1 MKFNLKLGAWLPQA
15 LPGKKSTLVSL
26 ALIWALS
33 LTSFAASVNA
43 IFYDFFSSYLPSPAT
58 TEAKTLV
65 IEVDYDKRNLYSAEL
80 ESIIHKVLDNGAMQI
95 VFLFS
100 PQFSPAFTT
109 WASASKKVIL
119 GLRATSDKAFPNKF
133 RIIDDEQAVI
143 PAIPLGLVLVDQKNN
158 GMYNTQV
165 TSAIAD
171 EKQLPTIE
179 FLAAQKTGR
188 TLEPNQTFWINFS
201 GGLASLPRLALEDAL
216 KGNIVPEIVAGRS
229 ILIGLKGGNEQ
240 IGLNFP
246 GGAKLDVA
254 TSNEYHAFALNTL
267 LNNQDISH
275 PSIWIRLAILSI
287 FTLLF
292 FTAYQPTPLKYMLRL
307 SAAIA
312 SVYGL
317 LTWAS
322 LAYLH
327 TWLPLAEIIFLHIAT
342 LSLVYR
348 SKGQIESQ
356 KLERMLVETSA
367 KLNDKLLLASFT
379 DSEEHWAYAI
389 TMLEQMLSLNR
400 IIFLERIPGDH
411 RVREIKSLHCDI
423 NDIDELRRD
432 YERTPYSASLKQ
444 NAPLETKNYL
454 KAISGIDERQFI
466 LPLVFGGEVLGFW
479 AFGILSN
486 KLVQDSVILSRAEAL
501 SEQISL
507 LLYQRKV
514 HLDHVQGVKNNW
526 GRYLADKQSAALS
539 DLRSAISLQE
549 KRLQSLEN
557 LFTGLSTAAILY
569 DFFGRVVLL
578 NTQMN
583 TLLQSINLNPYT
595 MTAVDLITALTIR
608 DRDSVRNYIQL
619 SVFEKQHMSL
629 HTEIGKE
636 NPRQYQLSLRAIGE
650 HAASQQSALS
660 ERLYFDGL
668 LVELVD
674 ISVLNHIQTI
684 KLQLVER
691 LKYLYNND
699 IASLSM
705 ASELLKNPKLTSAH
719 KDTVLTTIDA
729 KIKSTSDA
737 LNKTVEFLSE
747 DHFSQTSERYPVNAL
762 QSLQK
767 SIEDIRNVADKR
779 GVHIEASLPR
789 LVSFV
794 MASQQEI
801 GNTFN
806 AILEHLLE
814 DTVEDGKIIISMI
827 EQDHQVKIHFENNGM
842 GIPQARMDDFLFGH
856 DAVASK
862 SIKQLREALHHIK
875 NWDGELQVISQ
886 VGDGTHFNLS
896 LEAVF

>member
-1 MKFNLKLGAWLPQA
+1 MKFNLKLSARLPQA
-15 LPGKKSTLVSL
+15 LSGEGSSLVSL

-33 LTSFAASVNA
+33 LTPFAASIDA
-43 IFYDFFSSYLPSPAT
+43 IFYDFFSSHVPST
-58 TEAKTLV
+58 STVEAKTLL

-80 ESIIHKVLDNGAMQI
+80 ESIAHKVLDNGAKQV

-100 PQFSPAFTT
+100 PQFSPAFTMWT
-109 WASASKKVIL
+109 IASQKVIL
-119 GLRATSDKAFPNKF
+119 GLRATSDITSPNKF
-133 RIIDDEQAVI
+133 RIIDNEQATI

-158 GMYNTQV
+158 GVYNTQV
-165 TSAIAD
+165 TSAIAN
-171 EKQLPTIE
+171 EKSLPTIE
-179 FLAAQKTGR
+179 FLAAQKMGR
-188 TLEPNQTFWINFS
+188 ALEPNQTFWINFA

-267 LNNQDISH
+267 LNKQDIYH

-307 SAAIA
+307 SAIIA

-317 LTWAS
+317 LSWVS

-327 TWLPLAEIIFLHIAT
+327 TWLPLAEIMLLHVAT

-389 TMLEQMLSLNR
+389 TMVEQMLSLNR

-411 RVREIKSLHCDI
+411 RVREIKALHCDI

-444 NAPLETKNYL
+444 NSPLETKNYL
-454 KAISGIDERQFI
+454 KAISGIDERQFM

-479 AFGILSN
+479 AFGILSS
-486 KLVQDSVILSRAEAL
+486 KLVGDSVILSRAEAL

-514 HLDHVQGVKNNW
+514 HLEHVQGENNW
-526 GRYLADKQSAALS
+526 GRYLADRQSATLS
-539 DLRSAISLQE
+539 NLRSAINLQE

-569 DFFGRVVLL
+569 DFFGRVVLV

-595 MTAVDLITALTIR
+595 MTAVDLITALTVR

-629 HTEIGKE
+629 HTEIGKD

-650 HAASQQSALS
+650 HAASEQSALS
-660 ERLYFDGL
+660 ERLYSDGL

-691 LKYLYNND
+691 LKYLYNNN

-705 ASELLKNPKLTSAH
+705 ASELLKNPKLTIAQ

-729 KIKSTSDA
+729 EIKSTSDA

-767 SIEDIRNVADKR
+767 AIEDIRNVADKR
-779 GVHIEASLPR
+779 RVHIETSLPR
-789 LVSFV
+789 LVNFV

-801 GNTFN
+801 GNTFS

-827 EQDHQVKIHFENNGM
+827 EQDHLVKVHFENNGM

-856 DAVASK
+856 DVVVSK

-875 NWDGELQVISQ
+875 NWEGKLQVISQ
-886 VGDGTHFNLS
+886 VGDGTHFNLN